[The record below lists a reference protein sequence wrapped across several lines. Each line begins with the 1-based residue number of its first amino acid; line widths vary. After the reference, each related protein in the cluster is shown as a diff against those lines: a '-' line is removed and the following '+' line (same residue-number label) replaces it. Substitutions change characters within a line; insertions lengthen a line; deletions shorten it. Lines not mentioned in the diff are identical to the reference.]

1 MYDTIPNAGLFRSGT
16 LAETDVYELH
26 APQFTNRYFILS
38 HAGTRRLMASP
49 EVVGYDSYLAMLPPT
64 LAGLHLLYPEGGADL
79 DILTIL
85 RGGLNYP
92 MEEACYRSGIRVR
105 DIHFLSCER
114 IIEDHVIRGLDIK
127 YEKVRATA
135 DRTLLLGDIVATGD
149 TLRLCM
155 EAVFDLFHRKGGS
168 LRKVILFTIGG
179 TRAVALLEALTARA
193 RTLFPGFQNFECF
206 FYEGAF
212 TVYGNKG
219 VSGINTPDID
229 FGWQGGVI
237 SPEFRRYILERPD
250 ALLEKCI
257 IYDGGARRYE
267 IPVHFHEV
275 LEYWEG
281 IPARAERIDPVA
293 LVCEKLGCDGPQA
306 FDAWRDGC
314 CFRALPEADLRPLWE
329 AQQRLLAAAPSLP
342 LRALAERRVQELKGI
357 LTRYE

>member
-1 MYDTIPNAGLFRSGT
+1 MFRSGT
-16 LAETDVYELH
+16 LAETDVYEMH
-26 APQFTNRYFILS
+26 APGLSNRYFVLS

-64 LAGLHLLYPEGGADL
+64 LAGLHLLYPEGGGDL

-92 MEEACYRSGIRVR
+92 MEEACHRTGIRVR

-114 IIEDHVIRGLDIK
+114 IISDGKILGLDIK
-127 YEKVRATA
+127 YEKVRATP

-149 TLRLCM
+149 TLRLCLD
-155 EAVFDLFHRKGGS
+155 AVFNLFQRKGGS
-168 LRKVILFTIGG
+168 LRKIILFTIGG
-179 TRAVALLEALTARA
+179 TRAVSLLEDLTLRA
-193 RTLFPGFQNFECF
+193 RELFPTFQGFECF
-206 FYEGAF
+206 FYEGIF
-212 TVYGNKG
+212 TVYEDKG

-229 FGWQGGVI
+229 FGWQGGIV
-237 SPEFRRYILERPD
+237 SPEFRRYILEQP
-250 ALLEKCI
+250 ATLLEKCI

-281 IPARAERIDPVA
+281 ILARAERIDPSA
-293 LVCEKLGCDGPQA
+293 LVCEKLGCAGPQA

-314 CFRALPEADLRPLWE
+314 RFRDLPDDGLRPLWE
-329 AQQRLLAAAPSLP
+329 AEQRLLAAAPALP
-342 LRALAERRVQELKGI
+342 LREIAQKRVNDLKSI
-357 LTRYE
+357 LKHYE